1 MTLLPEPL
9 KKLVDRLSKLPSIGP
24 RQATR
29 LAFHLIGRGENSIR
43 SLASDLD
50 DLRKIKVCERC
61 FFVHQNSG
69 SLCDICANKN
79 RDQKVIMVVEKE
91 TDLLSLEKT
100 NKFSGRYF
108 ILGAIHKT
116 GILEEWQ
123 KLRLENLKKFIQKE
137 LGPSTHST
145 IAQGGEQSRTTGSG
159 QAEEI
164 ILAFNPTSQ
173 GDYNA
178 SLIVKEL
185 KPLAKKISRLGRG
198 LPVGGEIEFAD
209 DETLG
214 SALER
219 RS

>member
-9 KKLVDRLSKLPSIGP
+9 KRLVDRLSKLPSIGP

-43 SLASDLD
+43 SLASGVD
-50 DLRKIKVCERC
+50 DLRKIKICEHC

-69 SLCDICANKN
+69 PLCDICVSKN
-79 RDQKVIMVVEKE
+79 RNQKVIMVVEKE

-108 ILGAIHKT
+108 ILGTIHKT

-123 KLRLENLKKFIQKE
+123 KLRLTNLKKFIQKE
-137 LGPSTHST
+137 LGS
-145 IAQGGEQSRTTGSG
+145 E
-159 QAEEI
+159 AEEI

-185 KPLAKKISRLGRG
+185 KPFAKKISRLGRG

-209 DETLG
+209 DDTLG
-214 SALER
+214 AALER
-219 RS
+219 RG

>member
-9 KKLVDRLSKLPSIGP
+9 KRLVDRLAKLPSIGP

-69 SLCDICANKN
+69 SLCDICVNKN

-100 NKFSGRYF
+100 DKFNGRYF
-108 ILGAIHKT
+108 ILGVIHKT

-137 LGPSTHST
+137 LG
-145 IAQGGEQSRTTGSG
+145 SG
-159 QAEEI
+159 AEEI

-185 KPLAKKISRLGRG
+185 KPFAKKISRLGRG
-198 LPVGGEIEFAD
+198 IPTGGEIEFAD
-209 DETLG
+209 EETL
-214 SALER
+214 SQALER
-219 RS
+219 RN